1 MAQLQSSLMGEDFFA
16 PCPATV
22 TRVVA
27 PSGEQY
33 EISGSGYRAVVTECG
48 AGLRLLEHD
57 GRPLVDGYDESGMAS
72 GGRGQLLV
80 PWPNRIRDGQYAVG
94 DRQLQLPL
102 TEPGRHNASHGLVRW
117 VAWSLEEHTGR
128 SVALRYRLMAQS
140 GYPWTLDLHVVY
152 DLSADG
158 LTVMQSATNL
168 AADPAPYAQG
178 AHPYLTVGP
187 GPCDGWELTLPAAT
201 RSLVRPGPEAPHRP
215 GAGGRDGVRLPGGP
229 AAAPDRA
236 RPRLHRP
243 GAGPGRPGDRRA
255 PRPGVRPRGRPVG
268 GRGAPVADGLHGR
281 RRDRRPPTCV
291 AVEPMTAQ
299 ADAFRS
305 GEDLLMLAPAP
316 GVLRHLGHP
325 RPRLTPNDISPIADP
340 SLLPVSNDAT
350 RASRERRD

>member
-1 MAQLQSSLMGEDFFA
+1 M
-16 PCPATV
+16 

-48 AGLRLLEHD
+48 AGLRLLEHE
-57 GRPLVDGYDESGMAS
+57 GRPLVDGYDESAMATN
-72 GGRGQLLV
+72 GQGQLLA

-102 TEPGRHNASHGLVRW
+102 SEPGRHNASHGLVRW
-117 VAWSLEEHTGR
+117 VAWSLEEHTSR

-168 AADPAPYAQG
+168 AAEPAPYAQG

-187 GPCDGWELTLPAAT
+187 GPCDGWELTAAGRDPLP
-201 RSLVRPGPEAPHRP
+201 VRPRPQAPHGP
-215 GAGGRDGVRLPGGP
+215 GGRGGHRVRLPGG
-229 AAAPDRA
+229 AAAARDRG

-243 GAGPGRPGDRRA
+243 GARPGRPRDRRA
-255 PRPGVRPRGRPVG
+255 P
-268 GRGAPVADGLHGR
+268 
-281 RRDRRPPTCV
+281 
-291 AVEPMTAQ
+291 
-299 ADAFRS
+299 
-305 GEDLLMLAPAP
+305 
-316 GVLRHLGHP
+316 
-325 RPRLTPNDISPIADP
+325 
-340 SLLPVSNDAT
+340 
-350 RASRERRD
+350 

>member
-1 MAQLQSSLMGEDFFA
+1 MVLSSRRREGSYGD
-16 PCPATV
+16 
-22 TRVVA
+22 RVVA
-27 PSGEQY
+27 LSGEQY
-33 EISGSGYRAVVTECG
+33 EISSSGYRAVVTECG

-57 GRPLVDGYDESGMAS
+57 GRPLVDGYDERSMAS

-102 TEPGRHNASHGLVRW
+102 SEPERHNASHGLVRW

-178 AHPYLTVGP
+178 AHPYLSVGP

-201 RSLVRPGPEAPHRP
+201 RSLS
-215 GAGGRDGVRLPGGP
+215 D
-229 AAAPDRA
+229 PDRKLPTGREPVDGTAFDFRVA
-236 RPRLHRP
+236 RPVRETVLDHAFTDLARDPSGRATVEVRDPVSGHAVALWVDAAHPWLMVFTSDEVPDAHRRSI
-243 GAGPGRPGDRRA
+243 AI
-255 PRPGVRPRGRPVG
+255 
-268 GRGAPVADGLHGR
+268 
-281 RRDRRPPTCV
+281 
-291 AVEPMTAQ
+291 EPMTAQ

-305 GEDLLMLAPAP
+305 GEDLLMLAP
-316 GVLRHLGHP
+316 G
-325 RPRLTPNDISPIADP
+325 ADF
-340 SLLPVSNDAT
+340 SAT
-350 RASRERRD
+350 WGIHALD